1 MKAGL
6 AHIAAFLLLLSAP
19 LFADVTA
26 GELANYA
33 VALDARIEVHNVTL
47 TQSPQ
52 PIPVHI
58 SVQNPTGEPLLI
70 YLLHQE
76 DGAWSVVDV
85 IGAIAPGGR
94 MSASLEVEVQ
104 HGKDTMKKDRFVIA
118 GIASDGLAY
127 GATFEVSEDWGAYEL
142 ALREGISQSAIIVV
156 PIAALA
162 LILLILAVARLAYR
176 SKSPEQY
183 TGEYSLKSL
192 MLPTISGRPL
202 AEKIADVLINPAAM
216 ALQLACVAILVF
228 VMFDTLSAAFGP
240 VAALEVML
248 LSATGSFLIPFL
260 YLAAAWYFEKR
271 EEGKPLRFFMGMFV
285 WGMFAA
291 FLSFIITSAIVS
303 DMKAYEVV
311 PYALIATMLVAP
323 VVEEALKGLG
333 VLAISGHHEYN
344 DALTGI
350 LLGFSCGLGFA
361 FVENW
366 FYFAFKTS
374 PFDIG
379 LAGWA
384 ALIAYRSFFNSLAH
398 GCFTAATALGIGY
411 AKGNPRLR
419 KYAALAFIPGLFLA
433 ITIHFIYNMSALADV
448 FVIANKQVSFFLFNP
463 MLTVLMG
470 SLFFLIVVLAV
481 IDEKK
486 RKAEGQIAPE
496 QPQGVNG
503 GAQPPQAE

>member
-1 MKAGL
+1 MEARL
-6 AHIAAFLLLLSAP
+6 APIAAFLIILTAP
-19 LFADVTA
+19 LFAGASA

-33 VALDARIEVHNVTL
+33 AALDARIGIPNATL

-52 PIPVHI
+52 SMPVHI
-58 SVQNPTGEPLLI
+58 SVQNPTSEPFLI

-76 DGAWSVVDV
+76 DGGWAMVDV
-85 IGAIAPGGR
+85 IGAIPPGER
-94 MSASLEVEVQ
+94 LSAQLDIEVQ
-104 HGKDTMKKDRFVIA
+104 HGKDTVKKDRYVIA
-118 GIASDGLAY
+118 GKAADGTAY
-127 GATFEVSEDWGAYEL
+127 GTSFEISEDWGAYEL
-142 ALREGISQSAIIVV
+142 ALLEGIAQSAIIVV
-156 PIAALA
+156 PVAALA
-162 LILLILAVARLAYR
+162 LILLMLAVARLAWQ

-183 TGEYSLKSL
+183 SGEYSLKSL

-202 AEKIADVLINPAAM
+202 AEKVADVLINPAAM

-228 VMFDTLSAAFGP
+228 VMFDTIS
-240 VAALEVML
+240 VASGMAVALQVML
-248 LSATGSFLIPFL
+248 LSATGSSLIPFL
-260 YLAAAWYFEKR
+260 YFAAAWYFEKR

-291 FLSFIITSAIVS
+291 FLSFILTSAIVS
-303 DMKAYEVV
+303 DMKAYEVA

-333 VLAISGHHEYN
+333 VLAMSGHHEYN

-374 PFDIG
+374 PLDIG

-411 AKGNPRLR
+411 AKGNPRLK

-433 ITIHFIYNMSALADV
+433 IAIHFIYNLSALADV

-463 MLTVLMG
+463 MLTLLMG
-470 SLFFLIVVLAV
+470 SLFFLVLVLAV

-486 RKAEGQIAPE
+486 RKAEGQPVPQ
-496 QPQGVNG
+496 QPQG
-503 GAQPPQAE
+503 GADIAPPPAE